1 MQDIIVVAGGNSKR
15 NLELA
20 SKFDQERYQVRICQS
35 SESFSNTIN
44 EDNVIVVLLLYPD
57 ESDLIKEIFACD
69 MIKGDSFLASII
81 FVSSSS
87 VDNERLRS
95 LRYRADEF
103 LIEPV
108 SARDIL
114 EILDGLS
121 VRQGDRHKSLTIG
134 DITLDRTSLTVSL
147 RSVKLR
153 LHPIQVRVLEFLM
166 LNPGRAFTRQQIKNS
181 IWAEDDSIDGRTI
194 DVNIGR
200 IRGAL
205 KHKVTVNP
213 IRTIRGVGY
222 AFDEHFGQF
231 SSVPKKG
238 RKPERLRSIRGADRV
253 RSA

>member
-1 MQDIIVVAGGNSKR
+1 MKDIIVVAGGDSKR

-20 SKFDQERYQVRICQS
+20 NKFDQEKHHVKICQS
-35 SESFSNTIN
+35 SEKFRSAID
-44 EDNVIVVLLLYPD
+44 EDNIISVLLLYPD
-57 ESDLIKEIFACD
+57 GYELIKEIFDCD
-69 MIKGDSFLASII
+69 IIKDDGFLAPII
-81 FVSSSS
+81 FISSSS

-95 LRYRADEF
+95 LNYKADEF

-114 EILDGLS
+114 EIIGGLS
-121 VRQGDRHKSLTIG
+121 ISQVDRRKVLAIG
-134 DITLDRTSLTVSL
+134 DLTLDRTSLTVSL

-166 LNPGRAFTRQQIKNS
+166 LNPGRAFTRQQIKS
-181 IWAEDDSIDGRTI
+181 GIWGEDDSIDERTI
-194 DVNIGR
+194 DVNVGR
-200 IRGAL
+200 IRDVL
-205 KHKVTVNP
+205 KHKVTVCP
-213 IRTIRGVGY
+213 IRTIRSVGY

-238 RKPERLRSIRGADRV
+238 RKPERLRSRWVADRV

>member
-20 SKFDQERYQVRICQS
+20 NKFDQERYQVKICQS
-35 SESFSNTIN
+35 SDSFRNAIS
-44 EDNVIVVLLLYPD
+44 EDNVILVLLLYPD
-57 ESDLIKEIFACD
+57 ESDSIKEIFARD
-69 MIKGDSFLASII
+69 MIKGDGFLAAII

-95 LRYRADEF
+95 LRYQADEF
-103 LIEPV
+103 FIEPV

-114 EILDGLS
+114 EIIGALS
-121 VRQGDRHKSLTIG
+121 VCQGDRRKSLTIG

-166 LNPGRAFTRQQIKNS
+166 LNPGRAFTRQQIKNR
-181 IWAEDDSIDGRTI
+181 IWAEDDSIDERTI

-200 IRGAL
+200 IRDAL

-222 AFDEHFGQF
+222 AFDEHFGKF
-231 SSVPKKG
+231 SSAPKKG